1 MCKYVVSRSI
11 CMAQVG
17 DVMGLGTKHN
27 YIRPYKWSGDTS
39 SHIPYVQ
46 NK

>member
-17 DVMGLGTKHN
+17 DVMGLGTYHN
-27 YIRPYKWSGDTS
+27 YIGQFCHDGIAS
-39 SHIPYVQ
+39 
-46 NK
+46 